1 MIKLLFL
8 DLDDTILDFHK
19 AERLA
24 VAKTFR
30 EFGVEPTE
38 AVLSRYHEIN
48 KLHWQ
53 RLEKGELTRDQVL
66 TGRFQMLFQELGHP
80 MDPNKVARSYEHNLG
95 IGHYFL
101 PGALEAV
108 QQLHKKYRLFL
119 ASNGTASVQHS
130 RLTSAGLYPYFEQVF
145 ISQDLG
151 YNKPAKEFFDAC
163 AARIP
168 GYVPED
174 AMMVGDSLT
183 SDILGGLHAGIATC
197 WVNPDHTP
205 APADIRPDYQIESL
219 AQLPELLASLQDI
232 PASEIVCSAP

>member
-1 MIKLLFL
+1 MIEILFL

-24 VAKTFR
+24 VAKTFL
-30 EFGVEPTE
+30 EFGLEPTE
-38 AVLSRYHEIN
+38 AVLTRYHEIN

-53 RLEKGELTRDQVL
+53 RLEKGEITREQVL
-66 TGRFQMLFQELGHP
+66 TGRFQALFQELGRP
-80 MDPNKVARSYEHNLG
+80 VDAVAVARSYEHNLG

-108 QQLHKKYRLFL
+108 QALRGKYRLFL

-145 ISQDLG
+145 VSQELG
-151 YNKPAKEFFDAC
+151 ANKPAKAFFDAC

-168 GYVPED
+168 GYAPEK
-174 AMMVGDSLT
+174 AMMVGDSLS
-183 SDILGGLHAGIATC
+183 SDILGGKNAGIRTC
-197 WVNPDHTP
+197 WVNPEHKP
-205 APADIRPDYQIESL
+205 PQDIRPDYEIEALS
-219 AQLPELLASLQDI
+219 QLPALLAGL
-232 PASEIVCSAP
+232 